1 MAIFDDLFKNSKN
14 SSPNIEIEIEKN
26 HLNESLN
33 HSLDSQSISPNEL
46 IRKYEHIKILPIN
59 PDHKNKL
66 EKLTHEIRD
75 DLQRLKRII
84 NTHF

>member
-1 MAIFDDLFKNSKN
+1 MAIFDDLFKNNKN
-14 SSPNIEIEIEKN
+14 SSSAFEIEIEKN
-26 HLNESLN
+26 HLDESLKQPEE
-33 HSLDSQSISPNEL
+33 SQLISPNEF

-59 PDHKNKL
+59 PNHKNKL

-84 NTHF
+84 NSHF